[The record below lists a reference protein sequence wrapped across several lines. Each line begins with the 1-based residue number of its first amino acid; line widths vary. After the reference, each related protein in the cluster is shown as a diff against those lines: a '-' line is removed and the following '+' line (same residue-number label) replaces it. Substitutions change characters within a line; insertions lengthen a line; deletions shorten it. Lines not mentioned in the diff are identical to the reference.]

1 MLLISGH
8 STKNNPMNS
17 PIAHNDRIYLDNN
30 ATTPVDPRVLEAMLP
45 WLKGG
50 FGNASSIHAEGRA
63 ARGVIDRAR
72 TQVACLLGAAEDE
85 IFFTSGGTESNNLAV
100 FGTVEASGASGGTLI
115 SSPVEHNAVLR
126 PLQRLETKGF
136 NLHLLGVD
144 NGGRVDPA
152 ELEQMLAQH
161 DEILLVSVISANN
174 EVGTVQPVNE
184 LAAICHAHGVR
195 MHTDAVQAAGKL
207 PINLDHCPVDM
218 LSISAHKLYGP
229 KGAGALF
236 IRRGTKV
243 SPHILGGSHERK
255 MRAGTENVAAIAG
268 IGEACALAAEE
279 LGTSDKK
286 LAALR
291 DRLWSGLNAKLD
303 GVHLNGHQQHRLG
316 NTLNVSFEGVE
327 GEALLLG
334 LDLAGIS
341 CSSGSACAS
350 GSLEPS
356 HVLTAMGVSSELAGA
371 SVRFSLGRSNTE
383 SQLDRAIE
391 EITTV
396 VNRLRSMQFS
406 F

>member
-1 MLLISGH
+1 MNTPSGLE
-8 STKNNPMNS
+8 N
-17 PIAHNDRIYLDNN
+17 RIYLDHN
-30 ATTPVDPRVLEAMLP
+30 ATTPVDLRVLEAMLP

-63 ARGVIDRAR
+63 ARGAIDRAR
-72 TQVACLLGAAEDE
+72 TEVARLLGAAEEE
-85 IFFTSGGTESNNLAV
+85 IFFTSGGTESNNLAL
-100 FGTVEASGASGGTLI
+100 FGMVEASGADGGTLI
-115 SSPVEHNAVLR
+115 STPVEHHAVLR
-126 PLQRLETKGF
+126 PLKRLETRGF
-136 NLHLLGVD
+136 NLHLLKVD
-144 NGGRVDPA
+144 SGGRVDPG
-152 ELEQMLAQH
+152 ELEEVLSRH
-161 DEILLVSVISANN
+161 DDTLLVSVISANN
-174 EVGTVQPVNE
+174 EVGTVQPIHE
-184 LAAICHAHGVR
+184 LAAICHAHGVC

-207 PINLDHCPVDM
+207 PIKLAQSPVDL

-268 IGEACALAAEE
+268 IGEACAMAGEE
-279 LGTSDKK
+279 LEACDKK
-286 LAALR
+286 LFTLR
-291 DRLWSGLNAKLD
+291 DKLWLGLNDKLD
-303 GVHLNGHQQHRLG
+303 GVHLNGHKQHRLG

-334 LDLAGIS
+334 LDMAGIA

-356 HVLTAMGVSSELAGA
+356 HVLTAMGVSSELAAA

-383 SQLDRAIE
+383 EQIDRATK
-391 EITTV
+391 EIISV
-396 VNRLRSMQFS
+396 VNRLRSMQIS